1 MSGDGAACGWAADP
15 GHPPQIAS
23 LPGGGKRLEEGQ
35 VEGERQGIETE
46 GISRSQSRASSLV
59 LGCRAFVHVD
69 GSFPLVVLEG
79 SAGVRKGV

>member
-1 MSGDGAACGWAADP
+1 MGLPMDVLRTP
-15 GHPPQIAS
+15 VTHLQVLPS
-23 LPGGGKRLEEGQ
+23 LPGGGEQLGEGQ
-35 VEGERQGIETE
+35 AQEERHGIETE

-79 SAGVRKGV
+79 SAGVCKGV